1 MAPKLKK
8 PTLKKEAS
16 SPSGRARASGGG
28 ATALD
33 LSAFSPQK
41 FTTQRKNSAWDRP
54 GNAEVSLYVWKYTQD
69 CRDFLPEVEGMSPL
83 WLVRL
88 VHEANPSFVDGLL
101 DAMKQYLEKHHAV
114 DADLPADLTALA
126 ESGVIVEFTKT
137 KSQHGQELANPQG
150 APFQHWALAFWVT
163 TDLKD
168 FFVWLEDFMFFRA
181 TNQSVGCDKKPWPAA
196 GSLQAT
202 IYPAVPV
209 ALEGLAE
216 VLGYRR
222 FEKVVVRRSSSTKC
236 RV

>member
-28 ATALD
+28 AKAFD
-33 LSAFSPQK
+33 LSAFSRQK

-69 CRDFLPEVEGMSPL
+69 CRDVLPDVEGMSPL

-114 DADLPADLTALA
+114 DADLPADLKALA
-126 ESGVIVEFTKT
+126 ESGVIVDFTK
-137 KSQHGQELANPQG
+137 S
-150 APFQHWALAFWVT
+150 
-163 TDLKD
+163 
-168 FFVWLEDFMFFRA
+168 
-181 TNQSVGCDKKPWPAA
+181 
-196 GSLQAT
+196 
-202 IYPAVPV
+202 
-209 ALEGLAE
+209 
-216 VLGYRR
+216 
-222 FEKVVVRRSSSTKC
+222 
-236 RV
+236 